1 MRPKTNLLFQTA
13 HMRQEKP
20 VGVDRVKMSR
30 GRNKG
35 SKNGSP
41 RGRVCNPGEV
51 LPGRVLPVG
60 ASKGSQC
67 LGKQASSVKALPGV
81 AR

>member
-35 SKNGSP
+35 SKN
-41 RGRVCNPGEV
+41 GRVCNPGEV